1 MLNFKS
7 LKRNLWEDQ
16 HEDASQETCH
26 FHHLI
31 RLSGKRSSRFMK
43 KTILFLFF
51 ACTSLHGLAQ
61 SFTDSVQ
68 ILDEIVLSDSKLINY
83 ASGVKQSV
91 LNDSVLK
98 NNSKSL
104 TSLLAFNSNLYFKE
118 NGYGMVSSPS
128 FRGTN
133 ASQTAVIWNGIN
145 INSQLSGQADFN
157 TLSSSSY
164 NSVSIRSGGG
174 SVQYGSGAIG
184 GSIHLNN
191 KLAFYSHFDNAVQL
205 AYGSFN
211 TLQTGFNSSYGT
223 NKFSV
228 NLGVFSVNSDND
240 YSYLETNKR
249 NENGAFENLNLN
261 VNLGYFISNK
271 DVLKLYHQSYIG
283 EREFSGT
290 LVAPARSKYEDEN
303 YRSMFEWVRFS
314 GRFNSSLKIGHLQE
328 LFKFFEN
335 KNTDNY
341 SFGKV
346 NTYLINH
353 SLNVR
358 LSKKLQFKTILDFNS
373 YEGAGSSFG
382 DPKRHAFSTTV
393 LLNHKPIEKLNYGI
407 NFRKDFTS
415 GFESPFVFS
424 VDAAYQVTKKYKIQI
439 NGSKNYRVPTFNDL
453 YWNPGGNLDLVP
465 ESSYQ
470 LDFGQQFHFKY
481 VNFKLNGYY
490 INTKDLI
497 QWLPST
503 EAIWKPV
510 NIAKSQSY
518 GAELELDSQYK
529 INAHHFSVNAHYSYT
544 VSENME
550 TKKQLIYVPFH
561 KGNASISYNYKNF
574 TTYYQHLFNGEVFI
588 IGSHLIGYNVGNLG
602 LGCTLN
608 KKGTVKYEINFKVNN
623 LYNTYYENV
632 ALRPMPNRNYQI
644 QTIIK
649 F

>member
-1 MLNFKS
+1 
-7 LKRNLWEDQ
+7 
-16 HEDASQETCH
+16 
-26 FHHLI
+26 
-31 RLSGKRSSRFMK
+31 MK
-43 KTILFLFF
+43 KIILIFFF
-51 ACTSLHGLAQ
+51 ASTCLHGRAQ
-61 SFTDSVQ
+61 SITDSIQV
-68 ILDEIVLSDSKLINY
+68 LDEIVLSDSKLIHY
-83 ASGVKQSV
+83 ASGVNQSV
-91 LNDSVLK
+91 LNDSILK
-98 NNSKSL
+98 NNSRSL

-145 INSQLSGQADFN
+145 INSQLNGQADFN
-157 TLSSSSY
+157 TLSSSNF
-164 NSVSIRSGGG
+164 NSISIRSGGG

-191 KLAFYSHFDNAVQL
+191 KLAFNTHFENTVEAS
-205 AYGSFN
+205 YGSFN
-211 TLQTGFNSSYGT
+211 TKQTGFKSSFGT
-223 NKFSV
+223 NLFSV
-228 NLGVFSVNSDND
+228 NFGLFYVDSDND
-240 YSYLETNKR
+240 YKFLGTNKV

-261 VNLGYFISNK
+261 VNLGYFISKN
-271 DVLKLYHQSYIG
+271 DVLKLYSQSYIG

-303 YRSMFEWVRFS
+303 YRNMLEWVRIS
-314 GRFNSSLKIGHLQE
+314 GMFNSSLKAGHLQE
-328 LFKFFEN
+328 VFKYFEN

-341 SFGKV
+341 TFGKV
-346 NTYLINH
+346 NTYFINH

-358 LSKKLQFKTILDFNS
+358 LSEKLQFKTILDYNS

-382 DPKRHAFSTTV
+382 NPKRDAFSTTI
-393 LLNHKPIEKLNYGI
+393 LLNHKVTEKLSYGL
-407 NFRKDFTS
+407 NLRKDFTS
-415 GFESPFVFS
+415 GFESPFVYS
-424 VDAAYQVTKKYKIQI
+424 LDAAYQVTDTYKILM

-470 LDFGQQFHFKY
+470 LDFGQQLHFEY
-481 VNFKLNGYY
+481 FNFKLNGYY
-490 INTKDLI
+490 IHTEDLI
-497 QWLPST
+497 QWTPNNSGVWSPKNVT
-503 EAIWKPV
+503 E
-510 NIAKSQSY
+510 SQSY
-518 GAELELDSQYK
+518 GAELEMESYYRVK
-529 INAHHFSVNAHYSYT
+529 AHQFKFNAHYSYT

-561 KGNASISYNYKNF
+561 KANTSFSYGHKKFNM
-574 TTYYQHLFNGEVFI
+574 YYQHMYNGEVSI
-588 IGSHLIGYNVGNLG
+588 IGSTLTGYNVGNMG
-602 LGCTLN
+602 LGYSLN
-608 KKGTVKYEINFKVNN
+608 ENGHINYEINFKINN

>member
-1 MLNFKS
+1 
-7 LKRNLWEDQ
+7 
-16 HEDASQETCH
+16 
-26 FHHLI
+26 
-31 RLSGKRSSRFMK
+31 MK
-43 KTILFLFF
+43 KIILFLLF
-51 ACTSLHGLAQ
+51 TSIWQHGFSQ
-61 SFTDSVQ
+61 FITDSIQ
-68 ILDEIVLSDSKLINY
+68 ILDEVVLSDSKLIHY

-98 NNSKSL
+98 QNSKSL
-104 TSLLAFNSNLYFKE
+104 TTLLTFNSNLYFKE

-145 INSQLSGQADFN
+145 INSQLNGQTDFN
-157 TLSSSSY
+157 TINTSNY
-164 NSVSIRSGGG
+164 NSIAIRSGGG

-191 KLAFYSHFDNAVQL
+191 KLAFYSHFDNSVQVS
-205 AYGSFN
+205 YGSFN
-211 TLQTGFNSSYGT
+211 TKQTGFNSSYGSDAFT
-223 NKFSV
+223 VDFGLFYVK
-228 NLGVFSVNSDND
+228 SDND
-240 YSYLETNKR
+240 YKYLGTNKV

-261 VNLGYFISNK
+261 VNLGYFISKK
-271 DVLKLYHQSYIG
+271 DVLKLYSQSYIG
-283 EREFSGT
+283 DREFSGT
-290 LVAPARSKYEDEN
+290 LVAPPRSKYEDEN
-303 YRSMFEWVRFS
+303 YRTMLDWVRIS
-314 GRFNSSLKIGHLQE
+314 GKFNSSLKVGYLQE
-328 LFKFFEN
+328 KFKYFEN

-341 SFGKV
+341 TFGKV
-346 NTYLINH
+346 NTYLVNH

-358 LSKKLQFKTILDFNS
+358 LSEKLQFKTILDFNS

-382 DPKRHAFSTTV
+382 DPKRRAFSTTA
-393 LLNHKPIEKLNYGI
+393 LLNHKLTDKLNYGI
-407 NFRKDFTS
+407 NLRKDFTS

-424 VDAAYQVTKKYKIQI
+424 LDAAYQVTGLYKIQI

-470 LDFGQQFHFKY
+470 VDFGQQLQFKH

-490 INTKDLI
+490 INTEYLI
-497 QWLPST
+497 QWQPALDDMG
-503 EAIWKPV
+503 KPILDGMYTPLNV
-510 NIAKSQSY
+510 AETQSY
-518 GAELELDSQYK
+518 GAELELESDYK
-529 INAHHFSVNAHYSYT
+529 VKGHHFNLNAHYSYT
-544 VSENME
+544 VSENLK

-561 KGNASISYNYKNF
+561 KGNVNLAYGYKKFNM
-574 TTYYQHLFNGEVFI
+574 YYQHMFNGEVSI
-588 IGSHLIGYNVGNLG
+588 ISSSLNAYNVGNVG
-602 LGCTLN
+602 LGYVLN
-608 KKGTVKYEINFKVNN
+608 KNGTINYEINFKVNN